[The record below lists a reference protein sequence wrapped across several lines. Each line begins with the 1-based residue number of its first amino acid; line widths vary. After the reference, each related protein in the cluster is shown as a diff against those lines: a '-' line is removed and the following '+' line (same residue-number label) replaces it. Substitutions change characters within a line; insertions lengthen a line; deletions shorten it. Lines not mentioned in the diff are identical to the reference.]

1 MGKSTPKAAALVY
14 PKGADAPLIAAKGK
28 GELAKRLV
36 SIAREHNIP
45 VVNNVE
51 LTNVLTLY
59 EIGEYV
65 PPATYEVLAGIF
77 AFITRMEQK
86 HERS

>member
-1 MGKSTPKAAALVY
+1 MGESISKAAALVY
-14 PKGADAPLIAAKGK
+14 PKGADAPLIAAKGR

-36 SIAREHNIP
+36 AIAREHNIP
-45 VVNNVE
+45 VVNDAD

-59 EIGEYV
+59 EIGDYV

-77 AFITRMEQK
+77 AFLTRMEQK